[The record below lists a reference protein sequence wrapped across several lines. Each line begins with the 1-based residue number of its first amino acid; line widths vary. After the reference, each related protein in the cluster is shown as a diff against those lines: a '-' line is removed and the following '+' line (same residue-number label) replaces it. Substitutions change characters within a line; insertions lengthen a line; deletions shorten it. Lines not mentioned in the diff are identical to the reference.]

1 MFCIFRKTMF
11 RSKYG
16 VQTTSLR
23 RKRSKK
29 SCRKRPKSSGLPFFR
44 FFCFLLPFKI
54 PLVYMTEKLV
64 FSRFLCS
71 QRYTV
76 PERSVM
82 NVFFCKLRLIL
93 LTQLSSGEV
102 RDASSCP
109 RPQGHRWVLQE
120 DELHGD
126 GTLPLYPRC

>member
-23 RKRSKK
+23 RKDRKK
-29 SCRKRPKSSGLPFFR
+29 HVGNGQSQAVYQFF
-44 FFCFLLPFKI
+44 FVFLFLLPFKI
-54 PLVYMTEKLV
+54 PLVYLTEKLV

-102 RDASSCP
+102 RDASSYP
-109 RPQGHRWVLQE
+109 RPQCHRRVQE
-120 DELHGD
+120 DELHAD
-126 GTLPLYPRC
+126 GTLPLYPGC